1 MHLEILFN
9 HMAEISDTEPRGHY
23 ARSLTEEEAAKL
35 AKDTALL
42 SEFKRLKLEA
52 EAQKNWDLFY
62 KRNETR
68 FFKDRHWTKREFEEL
83 ASCDSD
89 TSSRADAAP
98 VLLEV
103 GCGVGNFVFP
113 LVEEKTSYYI
123 YACDFSPRAIQFVR
137 SHPLYNE
144 GAVTAFQCDIT
155 KDRLCD
161 KVPLEGVDIV
171 TMIFVLSAIHP
182 DKMALALKNV
192 FEALKPGGL
201 VLFRDYGLFDQAML
215 RFTPGHKIGSNFY
228 VRQDGTRAFYFSEE
242 YLEELFVGA
251 GYEVVSNEYV
261 CRETVNKK
269 EDICVPRIF
278 VQGKFKKPHDSKNGC
293 E

>member
-1 MHLEILFN
+1 
-9 HMAEISDTEPRGHY
+9 MAEISSSELKGHY
-23 ARSLTEEEAAKL
+23 ARSLTQEEAAKL

-83 ASCDSD
+83 AGGGAEA
-89 TSSRADAAP
+89 SSAGNDGATP

-113 LVEEKTSYYI
+113 LIEEKTNYYI
-123 YACDFSPRAIQFVR
+123 YACDFSPRAVQFVTT
-137 SHPLYNE
+137 HPLYDKR
-144 GAVTAFQCDIT
+144 VITAFQCDLT
-155 KDRLCD
+155 KDRLVD
-161 KVPLEGVDIV
+161 KVPREGVDIV
-171 TMIFVLSAIHP
+171 TMIFVLSAVHP
-182 DKMALALKNV
+182 DKMSQALRNIY
-192 FEALKPGGL
+192 ETLKPGGL

-215 RFTPGHKIGSNFY
+215 RFAPGHKISTNFY
-228 VRQDGTRAFYFSEE
+228 VRQDGTRAFYFSEQV
-242 YLEELFVGA
+242 LEKLFTGA

-269 EDICVPRIF
+269 EGICVPRIF
-278 VQGKFKKPHDSKNGC
+278 VQGKFRKPPDAASKAPTADS
-293 E
+293 

>member
-1 MHLEILFN
+1 
-9 HMAEISDTEPRGHY
+9 MAEISSSELKGHY
-23 ARSLTEEEAAKL
+23 ARTLTEEEAAKL

-83 ASCDSD
+83 ACGVAGE
-89 TSSRADAAP
+89 SSGGNDATP

-113 LVEEKTSYYI
+113 LIEEKTNYYI
-123 YACDFSPRAIQFVR
+123 YACDFSPRAVQFVTT
-137 SHPLYNE
+137 HPLYNKRFI
-144 GAVTAFQCDIT
+144 TAFQCDLT
-155 KDRLCD
+155 KDRLVD
-161 KVPLEGVDIV
+161 IVPREGVDVV

-182 DKMALALKNV
+182 DKMGQALRNIY
-192 FEALKPGGL
+192 ETLKPGGL

-215 RFTPGHKIGSNFY
+215 RFAPGHKIGTNFY
-228 VRQDGTRAFYFSEE
+228 VRQDGTRAFYFSEQA
-242 YLEELFVGA
+242 LEVLFTDA

-269 EDICVPRIF
+269 EGICVPRIF
-278 VQGKFKKPHDSKNGC
+278 VQGKFRKPRGASKEPAADS
-293 E
+293 

>member
-1 MHLEILFN
+1 MDE
-9 HMAEISDTEPRGHY
+9 MSSSEVKGHY
-23 ARSLTEEEAAKL
+23 ARALTQEEAAKL

-83 ASCDSD
+83 ARGGAEA
-89 TSSRADAAP
+89 SSGGSNDDATP

-113 LVEEKTSYYI
+113 LIEEKTNYYI
-123 YACDFSPRAIQFVR
+123 YACDFSPRAVQFVTT
-137 SHPLYNE
+137 HPLYDE
-144 GAVTAFQCDIT
+144 RVITAFQCDLT
-155 KDRLCD
+155 KDCLVD
-161 KVPLEGVDIV
+161 KVPREGVDIV
-171 TMIFVLSAIHP
+171 TMIFVLSAVHP
-182 DKMALALKNV
+182 DKMGQALRNIY
-192 FEALKPGGL
+192 ETLKPGGL

-215 RFTPGHKIGSNFY
+215 RFAPGHKISANFY

-242 YLEELFVGA
+242 VLEKLFTDA
-251 GYEVVSNEYV
+251 GYEVLSNEYV
-261 CRETVNKK
+261 CRQTVNKK
-269 EDICVPRIF
+269 EGICVPRIF
-278 VQGKFKKPHDSKNGC
+278 VQGKFRKPRDVSKESTADS
-293 E
+293 